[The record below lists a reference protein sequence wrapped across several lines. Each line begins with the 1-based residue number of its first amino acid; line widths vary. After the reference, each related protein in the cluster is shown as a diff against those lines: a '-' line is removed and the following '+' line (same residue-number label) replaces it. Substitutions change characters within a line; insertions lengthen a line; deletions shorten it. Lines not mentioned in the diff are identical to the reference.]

1 MKFLGLLFFSFNI
14 FAQSSYIQFEQ
25 SQKMKLYTVK
35 KGDCISSILRS
46 QGYKNIYEYQ
56 HTKKHLNPIHLI
68 MWKNGLKKSDLKKL
82 QIGQQIYL
90 PVKGD
95 RTIASENDNFQDI
108 PFSEVKKKVEEMS
121 QEENSLF

>member
-1 MKFLGLLFFSFNI
+1 
-14 FAQSSYIQFEQ
+14 
-25 SQKMKLYTVK
+25 
-35 KGDCISSILRS
+35 
-46 QGYKNIYEYQ
+46 
-56 HTKKHLNPIHLI
+56 

-108 PFSEVKKKVEEMS
+108 PFSEVEKKVEEMS
-121 QEENSLF
+121 QEENSFF